1 MRIKINDL
9 NREEFKQGPSYVIPR
24 EFFADEKYRDL
35 SSNAKITYEI
45 FIRLIYPC
53 AEHECINE
61 NGEIYLPVNREKLM
75 HDLNIKAE
83 NAMDKVIKELEDANL
98 IDIETI
104 HEIKVFYVHHI
115 G

>member
-1 MRIKINDL
+1 MPYPTAAWY
-9 NREEFKQGPSYVIPR
+9 PSP
-24 EFFADEKYRDL
+24 L
-35 SSNAKITYEI
+35 SIE
-45 FIRLIYPC
+45 L
-53 AEHECINE
+53 NE

-98 IDIETI
+98 IDEEAV
-104 HEIKVFYVHHI
+104 HGVKVIYVHLI

>member
-1 MRIKINDL
+1 MRIKIDDL

-24 EFFADEKYRDL
+24 EFFADEKYKGL

-45 FIRLIYPC
+45 FIGLIYPC

-83 NAMDKVIKELEDANL
+83 NEMNKVIKELKNANL
-98 IDIETI
+98 IDEEAV
-104 HEIKVFYVHHI
+104 HGVKVIYVHLI